1 MALSRE
7 PSTEREE
14 LVDRSSSGTQ
24 TADSASVAS
33 RVLTE
38 LQSIQLSQRR
48 MEDLLC
54 RMLDDLSVS
63 PSPDLME
70 TSDPHSRSTSTLKD
84 AIVQLKM
91 KKHKVSAAG
100 LWTDPDRAQGINSE
114 QTTSSAQ
121 TPGHLSLIRPLTHV
135 ERQSSSER
143 QDDPEYPRCFNSV
156 LSRVLLEEDALP
168 RQSGTSDLPP
178 DAFIA
183 ATLPL
188 SWPTVLVAR
197 SHYEKEKNLSTQTLI
212 KNTAAACSRM
222 GTVTYESTPLQARK
236 WRRWR
241 CTICPG
247 SAFHTVMCC
256 LSFIVLLFDVMTIP
270 VILAWELPMTG
281 LVGVT
286 SILSTMFWTA
296 DLGLNFLTAFY
307 VKGELVAR
315 PAAIA
320 KRYFRT
326 WFLFDFLGISGDWT
340 SVAFESLASG
350 SGKSSRVRLIR
361 LVKVARLLRIIRVIR
376 MLRFLQ
382 LLRESLEKQC
392 FGYYRIAIKTVSLLL
407 FIILLTHSLSCAWYA
422 IGNFGISDTG
432 RRWTDMFAGD
442 SPVEYERLYQ
452 YVTSFHWAAAQLTLG
467 ATDVNSSNSME
478 RSANIVC
485 MLMGLIFSCTLVS
498 SLSATLV
505 DFSIAHKDQT
515 QKMDAIRKYLKE
527 RYISAT
533 TCLLVEDQIW
543 HRLREEKKGSVHEAE
558 SCMQS
563 LLSQQLFARLRHEV
577 LLPTINTHPF
587 LRLWGSVHEP
597 TMHRLAVEAF
607 EFRVLQLGDDLFGAG
622 GKASAAYFIIEGE
635 LEYTQRPDSSPELQE
650 VKKTVCQGTWLC
662 EAALWSEWI
671 HVGTAVAKQRSTLAL
686 LKAEELL
693 KVCSEHAVVKTIV
706 TSYGETFHSKIVDA
720 RPPEESWPS
729 DLVVPNTSLARIV
742 MSMPKEAQVAIG
754 WNVLR
759 RCSEE
764 PLGLTGW
771 AAMAFHGQRSRQLER
786 LAQEVSL
793 GQSTVI
799 RVGQEVQRV
808 VSTACLRLL
817 DERWR
822 VLVQIGK
829 GKGEA
834 EGMDPVCQLPGH
846 KLQEDAAAAE
856 KLAQLLEAK
865 LPLLTGNLLQL
876 EQVETEEMQE
886 VSPSFSLKTTYF
898 RTIMTARFAGAW
910 EADPVPLAW
919 LDAGRQSSLGS
930 QRMYFS
936 SKAHSAADSMLLESL
951 VQNEVYHVKDAK
963 GESALYVWLPEEV
976 FKELHANSSCH
987 HLVTEWIR
995 RLPENFPG
1003 HGTMP
1008 PELSIPI

>member
-1 MALSRE
+1 
-7 PSTEREE
+7 
-14 LVDRSSSGTQ
+14 
-24 TADSASVAS
+24 
-33 RVLTE
+33 
-38 LQSIQLSQRR
+38 
-48 MEDLLC
+48 
-54 RMLDDLSVS
+54 
-63 PSPDLME
+63 
-70 TSDPHSRSTSTLKD
+70 
-84 AIVQLKM
+84 
-91 KKHKVSAAG
+91 
-100 LWTDPDRAQGINSE
+100 
-114 QTTSSAQ
+114 
-121 TPGHLSLIRPLTHV
+121 
-135 ERQSSSER
+135 
-143 QDDPEYPRCFNSV
+143 
-156 LSRVLLEEDALP
+156 
-168 RQSGTSDLPP
+168 
-178 DAFIA
+178 
-183 ATLPL
+183 
-188 SWPTVLVAR
+188 
-197 SHYEKEKNLSTQTLI
+197 
-212 KNTAAACSRM
+212 
-222 GTVTYESTPLQARK
+222 
-236 WRRWR
+236 
-241 CTICPG
+241 
-247 SAFHTVMCC
+247 
-256 LSFIVLLFDVMTIP
+256 
-270 VILAWELPMTG
+270 
-281 LVGVT
+281 
-286 SILSTMFWTA
+286 
-296 DLGLNFLTAFY
+296 
-307 VKGELVAR
+307 
-315 PAAIA
+315 
-320 KRYFRT
+320 
-326 WFLFDFLGISGDWT
+326 
-340 SVAFESLASG
+340 
-350 SGKSSRVRLIR
+350 
-361 LVKVARLLRIIRVIR
+361 
-376 MLRFLQ
+376 
-382 LLRESLEKQC
+382 
-392 FGYYRIAIKTVSLLL
+392 
-407 FIILLTHSLSCAWYA
+407 
-422 IGNFGISDTG
+422 
-432 RRWTDMFAGD
+432 
-442 SPVEYERLYQ
+442 
-452 YVTSFHWAAAQLTLG
+452 
-467 ATDVNSSNSME
+467 
-478 RSANIVC
+478 
-485 MLMGLIFSCTLVS
+485 
-498 SLSATLV
+498 
-505 DFSIAHKDQT
+505 
-515 QKMDAIRKYLKE
+515 MDAIRKYLKE

-799 RVGQEVQRV
+799 RVGQEVQRL
-808 VSTACLRLL
+808 VSTACVRLL
-817 DERWR
+817 DERRR

-829 GKGEA
+829 GGEA

-919 LDAGRQSSLGS
+919 LNEGRQSSLGS
-930 QRMYFS
+930 QPTYFS

-976 FKELHANSSCH
+976 FKELRTNSSCH
-987 HLVTEWIR
+987 RLVTEWIR
-995 RLPENFPG
+995 RLAKDFPG

-1008 PELSIPI
+1008 PGFSVSV